1 MNIKSI
7 PVAVIIAALCVACSL
22 PTASDV
28 FIADSD
34 TTTIEQNSTLF
45 IKDTISGNDILT
57 FKTND
62 KKYINGGKG
71 STLWTLQTNYSEQKF
86 EEITVETEKT
96 SGNTLGGYGVV
107 FCIQGNRMLS
117 VLINNNRQYAI
128 GKITDGR
135 YERLND
141 WKPSSN
147 LHQGTTKN
155 RINIKKDGSKFVL
168 SFNDTEEIRFFDPV
182 VPRLEYGNTGYVV
195 IVSPSEDFPKNPVD
209 VRFKKIKM

>member
-7 PVAVIIAALCVACSL
+7 PVAVIIVALCVACSL

-28 FIADSD
+28 YIADPD

-135 YERLND
+135 YD
-141 WKPSSN
+141 S
-147 LHQGTTKN
+147 
-155 RINIKKDGSKFVL
+155 IYVL
-168 SFNDTEEIRFFDPV
+168 MVFYFF
-182 VPRLEYGNTGYVV
+182 
-195 IVSPSEDFPKNPVD
+195 IV
-209 VRFKKIKM
+209 